1 MYDVASEPVSVHLP
15 LTRFFAGLYVYLEQY
30 GLEFVS
36 PEFLVPDKPVPE
48 ILMEPSL
55 RTQVLLAQVHAGMWK
70 RNGYSLL
77 NQLYFYQN
85 VRCRTDMM
93 DKDIISLQ
101 IGASLIEANEFLLH
115 VLNRFDLFQW
125 ADQNFYDRVGNYLVA
140 NRSTCTL
147 DAVIHDIQLTLQ
159 HLNQYLGNMEDDLY
173 KHISTILSEFLGLVI
188 NIFSARYVPGVGQ
201 VARNDCIKKEII
213 QLLCIEP
220 MTHSALS
227 KGLVENVNNETGLEA
242 VIEDVAVFKKS
253 NNAGHGYVY
262 ELKPGMKNQQNFV
275 NN

>member
-1 MYDVASEPVSVHLP
+1 MRELAREYNSQANRTASREFANHAATCYVYDVSTEPVSVHLP

-30 GLEFVS
+30 GLEFVA
-36 PEFLVPDKPVPE
+36 PEFQVPDKPVPE

-93 DKDIISLQ
+93 DKDITALQ

-125 ADQNFYDRVGNYLVA
+125 ADQVFYERVCFN
-140 NRSTCTL
+140 TL
-147 DAVIHDIQLTLQ
+147 YTSMI
-159 HLNQYLGNMEDDLY
+159 
-173 KHISTILSEFLGLVI
+173 
-188 NIFSARYVPGVGQ
+188 
-201 VARNDCIKKEII
+201 
-213 QLLCIEP
+213 
-220 MTHSALS
+220 
-227 KGLVENVNNETGLEA
+227 
-242 VIEDVAVFKKS
+242 
-253 NNAGHGYVY
+253 
-262 ELKPGMKNQQNFV
+262 
-275 NN
+275 